1 MAKFPAGRTRSL
13 EKRWKMANEVK
24 TSAHFESRFKRLAK
38 KFSSLKREVDDL
50 IEELAENP
58 ILGVPLGSGLYKIRL
73 ASRSKGGGKSGGF
86 RIVTYLVDE
95 REDGTDVYLVT
106 VFDKSEESSIDKK
119 VLVKIVQRLF
129 D

>member
-1 MAKFPAGRTRSL
+1 
-13 EKRWKMANEVK
+13 MANEVK